1 MPSNYLIKIDR
12 FVRNHKKMVTGMLG
26 LVILASLF
34 GLKFVQYNNN
44 IETML
49 PMDKQ
54 VQQSMRFLRESNFS
68 DKLVISLRLNDPIH
82 TTGDLIFAT
91 DQLAASIN
99 SPLVRQVT
107 SGINSGNFMPE
118 MIFFLQYL
126 PQLTDSDSLAKLK
139 NQITPQG
146 IKERLAFIYH
156 QSLTPQS
163 SFLMPFLRS
172 DPLNLSSGQFS
183 NIEKLSRASGY
194 DVTINNGHFLSQDG
208 RSAMVIVKT
217 SVLLTE
223 GFGSRKIVDYLKE
236 KLRALPDYIKAD
248 IIAGHMH
255 TVKNEETIKNDI
267 RLTTSIA
274 ALCFIL
280 IFLLL
285 FKDWKALIIF
295 AMPLGA
301 VLITTMVT
309 FFIFKSLSYFVIGLS
324 TVIAGITVDYGIY
337 VYIAVRKA
345 GNNLQT
351 LNKIRLPMVFGALT
365 TISVFVVFFFSSV
378 TGYHQ
383 LAFFS
388 NFTIILCLGFA
399 LFIMPHFIK
408 QEDPPGKPAEESTA
422 AKSHSK
428 ATDYLWLAGWVTLVI
443 TMLIFASRL
452 KFNNDINQFDAAGQE
467 VTRSEEE
474 FRKNWGNRALPAVF
488 VVAADSLQNAYE
500 INGAVYNR
508 ASAVI
513 GKENFTSLAAIW
525 PGIIKRRENLEAWE
539 KFWDSTEKDKFKQL
553 LNEYGAVYDFSDDA
567 FAPFNRIIENPALA
581 EIEPQGLAFFEQLK
595 EQFLLSK
602 GDHYQVLS
610 FFPDQ
615 EEYIQKL
622 SLIKASYP
630 GSFLV
635 SRNNFSRQVSQ
646 ALTNEFIF
654 LFSLAIL
661 ATLGLTAFL
670 LKNLRLTLLAIV
682 PVITALALTA
692 GITNLA
698 GLSLNIPGV
707 IAAMV
712 VVGLVSDYGIFMVY
726 YCKYKYKTGTI
737 TAVTLAALTT
747 LVGAG
752 VLLFAQHPV
761 LFSVGVIM
769 TSGVLA
775 GYLSSMLIIPALYR
789 IWIAKDAVSV

>member
-1 MPSNYLIKIDR
+1 MSGNYLIKIDTL
-12 FVRNHKKMVTGMLG
+12 VRNHKKMVVGILG
-26 LVILASLF
+26 LIILVSLF
-34 GLKFVQYNNN
+34 GLIFVQYNNN

-49 PMDKQ
+49 PMDEQ

-68 DKLVISLRLNDPIH
+68 DKLVISLKLNDPVH
-82 TTGDLIFAT
+82 TTGDLILAT

-99 SPLVRQVT
+99 SPLVKQVT

-126 PQLTDSDSLAKLK
+126 PQLTDSDSLVKLK

-172 DPLNLSSGQFS
+172 DPLNLSAGLFS

-194 DVTINNGHFLSQDG
+194 DVTINHGHFLSQDS
-208 RSAMVIVKT
+208 RSALLIVKT

-223 GFGSRKIVDYLKE
+223 GFGSRKIVDYLKD

-267 RLTTSIA
+267 RLTTGIA
-274 ALCFIL
+274 ALGFIL

-285 FKDWKALIIF
+285 FKDWRALIIF

-301 VLITTMVT
+301 VLITTVVT
-309 FFIFKSLSYFVIGLS
+309 FLIFKSLSYFVIGLS

-337 VYIAVRKA
+337 VYMAVRKA
-345 GNNLQT
+345 GNT
-351 LNKIRLPMVFGALT
+351 LETLKKIRLPMVFGTLT

-399 LFIMPHFIK
+399 LFILPHFIK
-408 QEDPPGKPAEESTA
+408 QDNSPTKPVEEFA
-422 AKSHSK
+422 GAKSHSK
-428 ATDYLWLAGWVTLVI
+428 ATDYLWLAGWVALII

-452 KFNNDINQFDAAGQE
+452 KFNNDINQFDAAGKE
-467 VTRSEEE
+467 ITKSEEE
-474 FRKNWGNRALPAVF
+474 FRKNWGNRTLPAVF
-488 VVAADSLQNAYE
+488 VVSADSLQNAYE
-500 INGAVYNR
+500 INDAVYR
-508 ASAVI
+508 QAIAAI
-513 GKENFTSLAAIW
+513 GKENFTSLALIW
-525 PGIIKRRENLEAWE
+525 PGILKRRENLEAWE
-539 KFWDSTEKDKFKQL
+539 KFWDPEEKDKFKQL
-553 LNEYGAVYDFSDDA
+553 LNEQGAVYDFSDDA
-567 FAPFNRIIENPALA
+567 FAPFNRIIENPAPA

-622 SLIKASYP
+622 SVIKKSYP
-630 GSFLV
+630 SSFLV

-654 LFSLAIL
+654 LFSLAVL
-661 ATLGLTAFL
+661 ATIGLMAFL

-682 PVITALALTA
+682 PIITALALTA

-698 GLSLNIPGV
+698 GLSLNIPSV

-737 TAVTLAALTT
+737 AAVTLAALTT

-769 TSGVLA
+769 TSGVLV

-789 IWIAKDAVSV
+789 IWIDKDAVSA